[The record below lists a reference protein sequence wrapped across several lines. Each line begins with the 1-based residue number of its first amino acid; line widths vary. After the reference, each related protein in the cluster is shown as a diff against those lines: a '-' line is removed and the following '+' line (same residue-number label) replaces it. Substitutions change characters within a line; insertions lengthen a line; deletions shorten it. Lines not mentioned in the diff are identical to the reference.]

1 MFSLIIYYI
10 AINTRLG
17 AERVNA
23 NVLEAVADAH
33 QEDLDL
39 GIANP
44 A

>member
-1 MFSLIIYYI
+1 VHS
-10 AINTRLG
+10 RLSP
-17 AERVNA
+17 ERTNA

-39 GIANP
+39 GIGEP